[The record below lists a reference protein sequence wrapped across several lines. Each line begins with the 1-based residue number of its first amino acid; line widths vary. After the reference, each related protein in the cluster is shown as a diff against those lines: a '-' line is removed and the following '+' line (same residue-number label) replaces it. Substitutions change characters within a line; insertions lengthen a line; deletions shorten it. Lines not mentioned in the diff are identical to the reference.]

1 MGFSLSSWRSKPTAK
16 PAVVDADRNYTSDSS
31 DPALLRDGNL
41 AFTRVQGGNDSKP
54 TYQEAIGA
62 PVESNSPLGYHVGWL
77 TIIFLN
83 VNQMIGTGIFSTRKW
98 YCHDV
103 RNVLTFRQPEA
114 FSTLQDPL
122 VSL

>member
-83 VNQMIGTGIFSTRKW
+83 VNQMIGTGIFSTRKC
-98 YCHDV
+98 YC
-103 RNVLTFRQPEA
+103 R
-114 FSTLQDPL
+114 
-122 VSL
+122 